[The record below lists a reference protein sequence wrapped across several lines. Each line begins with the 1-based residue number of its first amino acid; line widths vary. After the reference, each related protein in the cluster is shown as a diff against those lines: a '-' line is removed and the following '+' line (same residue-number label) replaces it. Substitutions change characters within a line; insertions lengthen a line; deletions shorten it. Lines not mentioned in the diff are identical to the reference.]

1 LLRFLVF
8 ISVFLTLYGGL
19 HFYAFLKVQRAFAL
33 TRGTGAA
40 LACFLLAMVF
50 SPVIVRL
57 TERITMDA
65 LSKAIGFVA
74 FVWMGFL
81 FLFVSAALLMDLYR
95 LICMVGAHLFHER
108 LGRWIPTPRAVFFA
122 AAAASVMGTTYGYW
136 EAVTIRKEH
145 VTIRTPKIPKEP
157 GRLRIVQVS
166 DIHLGQIVGKSRLEN
181 ILARVEEAKPDIL
194 ISTGDLVDGQ
204 MDNCSGLAEMFRR
217 IRTPYGKFAIMGNH
231 EFYAGLD
238 RSLKFTKAAGFKVL
252 RGTGVD
258 VGGMLF
264 VAGVDDESGHRYGL
278 FAGKREEELLS
289 HVPTDQ
295 FTLLLKH
302 RPHVD
307 RAGDRH
313 FDIQLSG
320 HTHGGQ
326 IFPFT
331 LIIKML
337 YPVHAGLLKL
347 KDGAYLYVNRGTG
360 TWGPPIRFLAPPEIT
375 VIDLVH
381 GEDPG

>member
-1 LLRFLVF
+1 
-8 ISVFLTLYGGL
+8 
-19 HFYAFLKVQRAFAL
+19 
-33 TRGTGAA
+33 
-40 LACFLLAMVF
+40 
-50 SPVIVRL
+50 VIVRL
-57 TERITMDA
+57 TERLMMDA

-108 LGRWIPTPRAVFFA
+108 LGRWIPTARVVFFA

-181 ILARVEEAKPDIL
+181 ILAMVEEARPDIL

-204 MDNCSGLAEMFRR
+204 MDDCSGLAEMFRR

-264 VAGVDDESGHRYGL
+264 VAGVDDEAGHRYGL

-331 LIIKML
+331 LIIRML